1 MEQIRAHGWD
11 LESVDYFDIL
21 YSNIPR
27 WEGPNRMRWRMN
39 GHGRFDVHYY
49 YKTLRGPT
57 DVSFPWKSLWCS
69 KEPRRISFFIQTTWG
84 KISTCH
90 NLIKRTHISKLVFH
104 VEVWWWVIVAL
115 RMICGLMFFTVFG
128 FQWVLPGSAG
138 DLLFGLEELFWQECF
153 FCLEFSPSMLVMD
166 IIEEEESL
174 HFWLWGKLHH
184 SIEDIFH

>member
-27 WEGPNRMRWRMN
+27 WEGPDRMRWRLN
-39 GHGRFDVHYY
+39 GHGRFDVCYY

-69 KEPRRISFFIQTTWG
+69 KEPRRIAFFIRTTWG
-84 KISTCH
+84 KISTCD

-115 RMICGLMFFTVFG
+115 RMICGLMFFYRIWIPVGLARKCWWSFVWFG
-128 FQWVLPGSAG
+128 GVVLARML
-138 DLLFGLEELFWQECF
+138 LLFG
-153 FCLEFSPSMLVMD
+153 
-166 IIEEEESL
+166 I
-174 HFWLWGKLHH
+174 
-184 SIEDIFH
+184 